1 MNTKISTL
9 AWTVLF
15 GSMLL
20 GNAVIAQFTPGR
32 RTAGDPYLPTIGNGG
47 YDVQHYDLTI
57 NYDPVANAM
66 ISTAELTIEAT
77 QTLSEFSLDLRGFTN
92 ATVSVDGWR
101 L

>member
-9 AWTVLF
+9 TWTVLF

-20 GNAVIAQFTPGR
+20 ANAVIAQFTPGS

-66 ISTAELTIEAT
+66 I
-77 QTLSEFSLDLRGFTN
+77 
-92 ATVSVDGWR
+92 
-101 L
+101 